1 MYTNCTLHKS
11 IRDPY
16 YDLRENNLVC
26 TSPIRDVKAFL
37 HHSACC
43 YNPLGTRNPSC
54 FCYLL
59 LHICT
64 YLPTGTVSKSNNVS
78 KSGGKSLHASPDL
91 FFGFR
96 NSLPEKYVPR
106 SANLNDPTT
115 QLSSHHHTTN
125 PPRVLSHCGMKYR
138 KIVSF
143 MNFFVKLISRNFFV
157 KSISRNFS

>member
-1 MYTNCTLHKS
+1 MKTILSAHKS
-11 IRDPY
+11 DTRCKSIPPSFC
-16 YDLRENNLVC
+16 LLLQ
-26 TSPIRDVKAFL
+26 PIRHQK
-37 HHSACC
+37 
-43 YNPLGTRNPSC
+43 P
-54 FCYLL
+54 LL
-59 LHICT
+59 LLLSPTTHM

-157 KSISRNFS
+157 KSISRNFSWKLY

>member
-1 MYTNCTLHKS
+1 MKNHVGFIFIKIKALLSNLILSAKRFFGGVWINTTIQRWEYYMYTNCTLHKS

-96 NSLPEKYVPR
+96 NSLPEKYVG
-106 SANLNDPTT
+106 T
-115 QLSSHHHTTN
+115 
-125 PPRVLSHCGMKYR
+125 
-138 KIVSF
+138 
-143 MNFFVKLISRNFFV
+143 
-157 KSISRNFS
+157 

>member
-1 MYTNCTLHKS
+1 MKTILSAHKS
-11 IRDPY
+11 DTRCKSIPPSFC
-16 YDLRENNLVC
+16 LLLQ
-26 TSPIRDVKAFL
+26 PIRHQK
-37 HHSACC
+37 
-43 YNPLGTRNPSC
+43 P
-54 FCYLL
+54 LL
-59 LHICT
+59 LLLSPTTHMY

-96 NSLPEKYVPR
+96 NSLPEKYVLPR

-115 QLSSHHHTTN
+115 QLLSSHHHTTN
-125 PPRVLSHCGMKYR
+125 QPTPRFVPLWDEKYR

-157 KSISRNFS
+157 KSISRNFLLKSISRNFS